1 MSEKI
6 SSLFDNEVEQK
17 NLDKEI
23 SALSAKSGVER
34 HWKYYQVVRDVLQ
47 NNYTS
52 SPDLS
57 ARIMDAID
65 KEPTQISGFPQNSS
79 TASAIAS
86 PLMPWKILAYGCA
99 FLAVAG
105 ILMINVPKVSYDEAV
120 QLVQLVQE
128 DIPVEFMEK
137 HYATTALNA
146 NYFIKAQLVA
156 KD

>member
-23 SALSAKSGVER
+23 NALSAKSGVER

-65 KEPTQISGFPQNSS
+65 KEPTQISGFPQNSN

-105 ILMINVPKVSYDEAV
+105 ILMINVPKVSYDEP
-120 QLVQLVQE
+120 VQLVQE
-128 DIPVEFMEK
+128 DIPGECMEK

>member
-6 SSLFDNEVEQK
+6 SSLFDNEIEQES
-17 NLDKEI
+17 LDKEV
-23 SALSAKSGVER
+23 SALSAKSAVQR
-34 HWKYYQVVRDVLQ
+34 NWKYYQVVRDVLQ

-86 PLMPWKILAYGCA
+86 PLMPWKIWAYGCA

-105 ILMINVPKVSYDEAV
+105 ILMINVPKVSYDEP
-120 QLVQLVQE
+120 VQLVQE

>member
-65 KEPTQISGFPQNSS
+65 KEPTQISGFPKNSS

-99 FLAVAG
+99 VLAVAG
-105 ILMINVPKVSYDEAV
+105 ILMINVPKVSYDEP
-120 QLVQLVQE
+120 VQLVQE

>member
-86 PLMPWKILAYGCA
+86 PLMPWKIWAYGCA

-105 ILMINVPKVSYDEAV
+105 ILMINVPKVSYDEP
-120 QLVQLVQE
+120 VQLVQE

>member
-1 MSEKI
+1 
-6 SSLFDNEVEQK
+6 
-17 NLDKEI
+17 
-23 SALSAKSGVER
+23 
-34 HWKYYQVVRDVLQ
+34 
-47 NNYTS
+47 
-52 SPDLS
+52 
-57 ARIMDAID
+57 MDAID
-65 KEPTQISGFPQNSS
+65 KEPTQISGFPQNSN

-86 PLMPWKILAYGCA
+86 TLMPWKILAYGCA

-105 ILMINVPKVSYDEAV
+105 ILMINVPKVSYDEP
-120 QLVQLVQE
+120 VQLVQE